1 MQSGASSGSTPVL
14 VAGSNTMIGA
24 ALVRRFRG
32 DGYAVVGADRQPDW
46 ADAAAV
52 ETFFGDVRPD
62 QVVVAAGRTGG
73 IAVNQRCPADLMLD
87 NLLVAAHIVPA
98 AFRHGVRKLLYLT
111 SSCTYPRDAA
121 QPFTADAL
129 WTGPVE
135 PTSAAYA
142 TAKLAGVRLCEAYR
156 QQYGVSF
163 FSAVVAD
170 AFGPGDDFS
179 ADGSGHVVSALMAR
193 MHAAALAGTP
203 TVTIWGS
210 GTPRREFLYVDDLA
224 DAVAFIMRHYDAEQ
238 PINIGTGV
246 TTAIRELAELLGEIV
261 GFRGE
266 LAFDTSRP
274 DGAAVKWLDSAPLR
288 ALGWTPS
295 WDLRRALQSTYE
307 WYLAQ
312 QAARQAISSTGL
324 ER

>member
-1 MQSGASSGSTPVL
+1 ML
-14 VAGSNTMIGA
+14 GA
-24 ALVRRFRG
+24 ALVRRFAAG
-32 DGYAVVGADRQPDW
+32 GACTIVGAEAQPQW
-46 ADAAAV
+46 TDARAVDALFAA
-52 ETFFGDVRPD
+52 TRPD
-62 QVVVAAGRTGG
+62 HVVVAAGRTAG
-73 IAVNQRCPADLMLD
+73 IAANRRYPADLMLD
-87 NLLVAAHIVPA
+87 NLLVAAHVIPA
-98 AFRHGVRKLLYLT
+98 AWRHGVHKLLYLT

-121 QPFTADAL
+121 QPFGASSF

-142 TAKLAGVRLCEAYR
+142 TAKLAGMRLCEAFR
-156 QQYGVSF
+156 LQYGVRF
-163 FSAVVAD
+163 LTAVVAD

-179 ADGSGHVVSALMAR
+179 ADGNGHVVSALMRR
-193 MHAAALAGTP
+193 MHDARLAAAP

-224 DAVAFIMRHYDAEQ
+224 DAVAFVMRHYEGEQ
-238 PINIGTGV
+238 PINIGTGM
-246 TTAIRELAELLGEIV
+246 TTTIRELAELVREIV

-295 WDLRRALQSTYE
+295 WDLRRALQCTYE
-307 WYLAQ
+307 WYLAH
-312 QAARQAISSTGL
+312 A
-324 ER
+324 ERGAPLTRLQL